1 MSKNMKKLISG
12 LLALTTMLS
21 SLGMVALADET
32 DPAATAAP
40 EATATAT
47 PAATA
52 TAEPEATATA
62 EPEATAT
69 VAPTQTPAAG
79 NTAYDNDDY
88 YKEAL
93 SLVSALGIITGY
105 EDGSVKPEAS
115 VSRAEMSAIVLRM
128 LALQA
133 NAGYTGI
140 FTDVQD
146 SHWAASTIQTAYDAK
161 IINGMGDGT
170 FNPDGDVMYEQVMKM
185 LVAAMNRDIDAQN
198 SGGYPNGYLV
208 VADSTLKLTK
218 NAPGKSGVAAERG
231 IVIKAVYNA
240 LQALYPKIT
249 GYENGNPKYET
260 QEGVTLAVEK
270 FDTYKQ
276 YGVVTATNKKSM
288 DASLNNLQD
297 GQVAIRVKG
306 YDDSTIYTNKVA
318 NAEDYVANYVT
329 YYYQKDRDGD
339 EAVIAMFPSSTKNTE
354 VVMSA
359 ADIEDMS
366 GFADGHGKIEYYVN
380 GRTKTYNVD
389 GATVIYNGQVYDFNS
404 NKETAEEYD
413 KTVKPVVGTVKIVDY
428 DNDGTYDAVVIDK
441 YETMV
446 ITSATDKRVNG
457 QVGTYENGAPVVK
470 TKVIDVTND
479 NDDKI
484 ITVYKA
490 GDEVKPKNL
499 KKDDVATVKMN
510 LEQTVIEIKVSDTTI
525 TGSAQNLTSRDGKQ
539 FTKVNNQEYEIDAVA
554 YNDIALGKSATFYL
568 DEFDRIARVENSTG
582 TNSRLSGNE
591 KYGWVVNSYIDT
603 EEGDNEAV
611 LKMFK
616 VEDGSIE
623 NYKFSSTVELW
634 ASNATEPI
642 SVNSRTDAGKETL
655 TNLSYIMLTPKD
667 NKDNPE
673 GRYQIRLCKFQANSN
688 NEINKLYI
696 ASDSTKVNTIGSK
709 VPVIIDAVLLQGA
722 SSVGNVMGG
731 KYLMPET
738 VTEITVPE
746 VPSLMK
752 NTTMYKTAQNERS
765 KYLSR
770 EGNGMDLVIAEVE
783 NTSPAMVIR
792 FTADPDSRDTSVETT
807 DGFTSGDNSTFM
819 VKDISIGVDDDD
831 NTIYYITATSNG
843 QEVTY
848 QTSSV
853 TSVSKSTDNAS
864 IFINTRR
871 YSYTN
876 LWDAQSMINGTTKV
890 DFMDVVKEGDV
901 FTASRDGSTL
911 KYMLKIGNAEEI
923 ANKRNVNWTNTGRL
937 YQNSS
942 TRDGWN
948 FGKVLSIN
956 SDEEV
961 SVLTGLTDTY
971 TLALDPSKMM
981 DVYEI
986 TFRTN
991 EDGSRDVISQKVA
1004 KEAVSPDELMVYDD
1018 QTGEGD
1024 MVLSRVFNGGMR
1036 ENYVF
1041 RYIEA

>member
-21 SLGMVALADET
+21 SLGMVALADDA
-32 DPAATAAP
+32 DPAATATPEVTATATP
-40 EATATAT
+40 EATATA
-47 PAATA
+47 A
-52 TAEPEATATA
+52 PEVT
-62 EPEATAT
+62 PEATAT

-79 NTAYDNDDY
+79 NSAYDKDDY

-105 EDGSVKPEAS
+105 EDGSIKPEAS

-128 LALQA
+128 LTLQA
-133 NAGYTGI
+133 SAGYTGL
-140 FTDVQD
+140 FTDVAAD
-146 SHWAASTIQTAYDAK
+146 HWAASTIQTAYDAK

-218 NAPGKSGVAAERG
+218 NATGKSGVAADRG
-231 IVIKAVYNA
+231 LVIKAVYNA

-249 GYENGNPKYET
+249 GYENGAPKYET
-260 QEGVTLAVEK
+260 QDGITLAVEM

-288 DASLNNLQD
+288 DSSLNLRD
-297 GQVAIRVKG
+297 GQVAIRIKG
-306 YDDSTIYTNKVA
+306 NDDSTIYTNKVA
-318 NAEDYVANYVT
+318 DAESYVANYVT
-329 YYYQKDRDGD
+329 YYYQEDSDGD

-354 VVMSA
+354 VVMNSS
-359 ADIEDMS
+359 DIEEMS
-366 GFADGHGKIEYYVN
+366 GFANGQGKIDYYVN

-389 GATVIYNGQVYDFNS
+389 GAVVIYNGQVYDYDS
-404 NKETAEEYD
+404 DKQTEEEYD
-413 KTVKPVVGTVKIVDY
+413 KAITPVVGTVKIVDY
-428 DNDGTYDAVVIDK
+428 DNDGTYDAVVVDK
-441 YETMV
+441 YETMI

-457 QVGTYENGAPVVK
+457 QVGTYENGSPVVK

-484 ITVYKA
+484 ITVNKA

-510 LEQTVIEIKVSDTTI
+510 LDQTVIEINVTNETI
-525 TGSAQNLTSRDGKQ
+525 VGAATNLKARDGKQ
-539 FTKVNNQEYEIDAVA
+539 FTNVNGTEYEVDAVA

-568 DEFDRIARVENSTG
+568 DEFNRIARIENSTG
-582 TNSRLSGNE
+582 SNSRLSGNE
-591 KYGWVVNSYIDT
+591 KYGWIINSYLDT
-603 EEGDNEAV
+603 ENGGDDV
-611 LKMFK
+611 VVKMFK
-616 VEDGSIE
+616 VEDGSIDT
-623 NYKFSSTVELW
+623 YKFASTVDFW
-634 ASNATEPI
+634 ASNATAPE
-642 SVNSRTDAGKETL
+642 SLSSSKEDDKQKLIDLKYLLLDTAAQ
-655 TNLSYIMLTPKD
+655 K
-667 NKDNPE
+667 
-673 GRYQIRLCKFQANSN
+673 YQIRLCKFQANSS
-688 NEINKLYI
+688 NEINKLYV
-696 ASDSTKVNTIGSK
+696 ASDSTKVDTVGSK
-709 VPVIIDAVLLQGA
+709 IPVIIDINMLKGA
-722 SSVGNVMGG
+722 SSVGNILGG

-746 VPSLMK
+746 TAALMK
-752 NTTMYKTAQNERS
+752 NTSMYKTAQNERS
-765 KYLSR
+765 KYLGS

-783 NTSPAMVIR
+783 DTSPALVIR
-792 FTADPDSRDTSVETT
+792 FTADPDSRDTTIETQ
-807 DGFTSGDNSTFM
+807 DGFTAGDNSTFM
-819 VKDISIGVDDDD
+819 IKDISVGVDDDD

-843 QEVTY
+843 QEVNY

-853 TSVSKSTDNAS
+853 TTVSKATDNS
-864 IFINTRR
+864 VIFPSTRR
-871 YSYTN
+871 YSYTY
-876 LWDAQSMINGTTKV
+876 LWDAQAMMDGSSKV
-890 DFMDVVKEGDV
+890 DFRDVVKEGDV
-901 FTASRDGSTL
+901 FTAAKDGSTL
-911 KYMLKIGNAEEI
+911 NYMLKIGNAESI
-923 ANKRNVNWTNTGRL
+923 ANTRNVNWTNTGKM
-937 YQNSS
+937 YQGSN

-948 FGKVLSIN
+948 FGKVMSVN
-956 SDEEV
+956 SDEIV
-961 SVLTGLTDTY
+961 SVVTGFTESY
-971 TLALDPSKMM
+971 TLGLDPSKLM

-991 EDGSRDVISQKVA
+991 EDGTREVVSQKVA
-1004 KEAVSPDELMVYDD
+1004 RDAVSPDELMVYDD

-1024 MVLSRVFNGGMR
+1024 MVLSRIFKGGMR